1 MNAALSGKFWMS
13 LARESSQ
20 IKKVNKSPAKSR
32 CSLRSILLFRSETV
46 WGMFVWPLCD
56 VADAGVRRLFCC
68 LTGQFSYE
76 SALFPPMWCWSAS
89 SGFKTYTKSA
99 SVEFYPARA
108 QTLKLDFDCF
118 FIILSEAG
126 GESLPSFIIRLYYH
140 RPDEKQKNKNLIS
153 LYHYRHWGVSSFHV
167 LIDLTAFCKKAIIGE
182 SLQVTACGESDW
194 QYIYM
199 YILLHR
205 AAAEIWRWETGLDD
219 NLVVNIKQTN
229 KKTSCIIDY

>member
-1 MNAALSGKFWMS
+1 MNAALCGKFRMS

-20 IKKVNKSPAKSR
+20 IKKWINHQPNLSAA
-32 CSLRSILLFRSETV
+32 ILLFRSETV
-46 WGMFVWPLCD
+46 KFVMLLMLELEGSSAVWLDISATWVHCFSPWDVGLPLQ
-56 VADAGVRRLFCC
+56 VLKHRLHQISLC
-68 LTGQFSYE
+68 G
-76 SALFPPMWCWSAS
+76 
-89 SGFKTYTKSA
+89 
-99 SVEFYPARA
+99 
-108 QTLKLDFDCF
+108 TLPSEGSNSETRLWLF

-126 GESLPSFIIRLYYH
+126 GESLPSFIIRILSPS
-140 RPDEKQKNKNLIS
+140 RWKKKNLIS

-205 AAAEIWRWETGLDD
+205 AAADIWRWETRLDD
-219 NLVVNIKQTN
+219 NLMVNMKKNFMWLIIKW
-229 KKTSCIIDY
+229 K